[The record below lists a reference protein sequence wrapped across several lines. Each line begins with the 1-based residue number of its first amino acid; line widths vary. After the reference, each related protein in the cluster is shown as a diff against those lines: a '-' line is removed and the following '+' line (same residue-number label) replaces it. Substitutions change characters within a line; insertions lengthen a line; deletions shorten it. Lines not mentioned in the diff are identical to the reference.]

1 MSCGP
6 SSKRFT
12 LSCLLLGTFGI
23 SAMGQAPASNAPK
36 SVATTA
42 NQLLEGSEQ
51 EILETDDGVLLSIN
65 YWSPADAGKTTPV
78 VILLHM
84 RGKSQ
89 LDWFPLA
96 KELRDNGVAVVTFDF
111 RGHGDSRAVNPEVYE
126 DPATVERREQERRIR
141 NAQGLRVV
149 APGSREKIRQKQDN
163 ALRPDTID
171 QAEEFRSGRHFG
183 SFLARDIQAVKRFL
197 IHQNN
202 AGRLNIRR
210 LGLVAAGEGCSV
222 AMVWLDEWEYKDPIR
237 TGHIRQ
243 GGDLGALVLV
253 NPIWNYAGLKAPV
266 SFGEGSDALPILLIS
281 GDKGKSQTDA
291 AKFARLMRIPLP
303 SETGSRYRPNSVW
316 LKIDSALAGT
326 DLVHAPE
333 FQLTGQIRD
342 FLRGRLTADVRQG
355 WEKRSLDVDQ
365 GGFGSGR

>member
-6 SSKRFT
+6 SSKRLV
-12 LSCLLLGTFGI
+12 LSFLLLGTVASSGL
-23 SAMGQAPASNAPK
+23 AQAPAGGAPK
-36 SVATTA
+36 SVSTA
-42 NQLLEGSEQ
+42 AKQLLEGSEQ

-78 VILLHM
+78 VVLLHM

-111 RGHGDSRAVNPEVYE
+111 RGHGDSRAVNPEIYD
-126 DPATVERREQERRIR
+126 DPVTVERREQERRIR

-149 APGSREKIRQKQDN
+149 APGSRERSRQDS
-163 ALRPDTID
+163 ARRPDTID

-222 AMVWLDEWEYKDPIR
+222 AMVWLDEWEYRDPIR
-237 TGHIRQ
+237 TGHVRQ

-253 NPIWNYAGLKAPV
+253 NPIWNYSGLKAPV

-281 GDKGKSQTDA
+281 GDKGKSQSDA
-291 AKFARLMRIPLP
+291 ARFAKLMRIPLP
-303 SETGSRYRPNSVW
+303 SDTGSRFRPDSVW

-326 DLVHAPE
+326 DLVQAPE